1 MRADRRLIASARGR
15 AFLLG
20 LEFCDRG
27 ADRRER
33 PVFVLLLA
41 KAVRIRP
48 LRRVHP
54 LFQKIR
60 KVLVEASFFRPPPGY
75 YVSRNIPSLLLR
87 KPQGQGVGS
96 LPPV

>member
-41 KAVRIRP
+41 APCGMLKWRKFAAVIRRAIP
-48 LRRVHP
+48 
-54 LFQKIR
+54 
-60 KVLVEASFFRPPPGY
+60 A
-75 YVSRNIPSLLLR
+75 PSLKL
-87 KPQGQGVGS
+87 S
-96 LPPV
+96 PPHSGGTM